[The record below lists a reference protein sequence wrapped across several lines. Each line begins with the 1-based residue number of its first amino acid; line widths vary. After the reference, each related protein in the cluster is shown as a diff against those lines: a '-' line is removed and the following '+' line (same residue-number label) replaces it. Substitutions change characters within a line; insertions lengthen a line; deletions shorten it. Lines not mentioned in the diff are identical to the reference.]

1 MPPRTLAS
9 LAQTL
14 TIAPDL
20 DTAALALAE
29 ALAEV
34 DRVAQL
40 ALVRFDAKRG
50 MLRERLAPLAATVDR
65 VTLDTTFDHL
75 PSRERAAVAAGGT
88 FVDFA
93 ERSEDIANLLRLR
106 PIPDGGWLAL
116 RGMRFEGNLAAI
128 LVVYEPRKFFGTK
141 TAERFAA
148 SAALFELALARV
160 LEHEARGEAVTT
172 LEEITQR
179 LHGEY
184 ERKLAA
190 LAAKLAA
197 AVNTPA
203 SGARAE
209 TEIAVEREAASAR
222 EEARRAQRRAAVL
235 EEQVTAVVEQ
245 LDKAQIELH
254 RRSEHLRQKA
264 RTLYLLE
271 RLLALASTTD
281 DPRQLAEGLISLVG
295 EDMQSRR
302 CSLMLRAP
310 EPSTLFLAAARGL
323 PPGIAEGMRTAVGQG
338 VAGKVAATREPLLVQ
353 DVTEAKAHPLLRDEY
368 FNTGS
373 FISFPLLFLN
383 DLVGVVN
390 LTNPAIPGGV
400 FTEEDVERVRLLALV
415 IALVATS
422 ARLPERLVE
431 ALSVY

>member
-20 DTAALALAE
+20 DTAVLALAE

-40 ALVRFDAKRG
+40 AVVRFDEKRG
-50 MLRERLAPLAATVDR
+50 MLRERIAPAKATVDHR
-65 VTLDTTFDHL
+65 ALDTTFDHL
-75 PSRERAAVAAGGT
+75 PSRERAAVAAGGD

-93 ERSEDIANLLRLR
+93 ERSDDIASLLGLTA
-106 PIPDGGWLAL
+106 IPDGGWLAL
-116 RGMRFEGNLAAI
+116 RGMRFEGSLAAI
-128 LVVYEPRKFFGTK
+128 LAVYEPRKFFGTR
-141 TAERFAA
+141 TSERFAA

-160 LEHEARGEAVTT
+160 LEHEARGEAVST
-172 LEEITQR
+172 LENLTQR

-190 LAAKLAA
+190 LGAKLDAA
-197 AVNTPA
+197 THPTLAGERA
-203 SGARAE
+203 GA
-209 TEIAVEREAASAR
+209 EIAAEQEAASAR
-222 EEARRAQRRAAVL
+222 EEARRAQRKAGAL
-235 EEQVTAVVEQ
+235 EEQVTSAVEQ
-245 LDKAQIELH
+245 LEKAHMELH
-254 RRSEHLRQKA
+254 RRSEALRQKG

-271 RLLALASTTD
+271 RLLALSASTD

-323 PPGIAEGMRTAVGQG
+323 PPGISEGMRTPVGQG

-353 DVTEAKAHPLLRDEY
+353 DVTEAKAHPLLHDQY

-373 FISFPLLFLN
+373 FISFPLIFLE

-431 ALSVY
+431 TLSVY

>member
-20 DTAALALAE
+20 DTAVLALAE
-29 ALAEV
+29 ALAEI

-40 ALVRFDAKRG
+40 AVIRFDAKRG
-50 MLRERLAPLAATVDR
+50 MLRDRLAPVHGTVDHK
-65 VTLDTTFDHL
+65 TLDTTFDHL
-75 PSRERAAVAAGGT
+75 PSRERAAVAAGGS

-93 ERSEDIANLLRLR
+93 ERSDDVANLFELA
-106 PIPDGGWLAL
+106 PIQDGGWLGL

-128 LVVYEPRKFFGTK
+128 LALYEPRKFFGTRA
-141 TAERFAA
+141 AERFAA

-172 LEEITQR
+172 LEHVTQR

-190 LAAKLAA
+190 LGAKLAA
-197 AVNTPA
+197 VSTPGG
-203 SGARAE
+203 SGRAGA
-209 TEIAVEREAASAR
+209 EIALEQEAAQAR
-222 EEARRAQRRAAVL
+222 EEARRAQRKATAL
-235 EEQVTAVVEQ
+235 EEQVTAAVEQ
-245 LDKAQIELH
+245 LEKAHMELH

-264 RTLYLLE
+264 RTLYLFE
-271 RLLALASTTD
+271 RLLALAATTD

-338 VAGKVAATREPLLVQ
+338 VAGKVASSREPLLVQ

-373 FISFPLLFLN
+373 FISFPLVFL
-383 DLVGVVN
+383 DELVGVVN
-390 LTNPAIPGGV
+390 LTNPAMPGGV

-431 ALSVY
+431 TLSVY

>member
-1 MPPRTLAS
+1 MPPLTLAS

-14 TIAPDL
+14 TIAPDI
-20 DTAALALAE
+20 DTAVLALSE

-40 ALVRFDAKRG
+40 AVVRFDAKGG
-50 MLRERLAPLAATVDR
+50 MLRERLAPSEATVTR
-65 VTLDTTFDHL
+65 VMLDTTFDHL

-93 ERSEDIANLLRLR
+93 ERSDDIANLLHLI
-106 PIPDGGWLAL
+106 PIQDGGWLAL
-116 RGMRFEGNLAAI
+116 RGMRFEGSLAAI
-128 LVVYEPRKFFGTK
+128 LAVYEPRKFFGTK
-141 TAERFAA
+141 AAERFAA

-160 LEHEARGEAVTT
+160 LEHEARGEAVAT
-172 LEEITQR
+172 LENLTQQ

-184 ERKLAA
+184 ERKLAELSA
-190 LAAKLAA
+190 QLAA
-197 AVNTPA
+197 AEKTP
-203 SGARAE
+203 GAGGRAGA
-209 TEIAVEREAASAR
+209 EIAREREAARAG
-222 EEARRAQRRAAVL
+222 EEVRRAQRRAAAL
-235 EEQVTAVVEQ
+235 EGQVTAAVEQ
-245 LDKAQIELH
+245 LEKAHMELH
-254 RRSEHLRQKA
+254 RRSAQLRQKE

-271 RLLALASTTD
+271 RVLGLAASTD

-310 EPSTLFLAAARGL
+310 EPETLFLAAARGL
-323 PPGIAEGMRTAVGQG
+323 PPGIPQGMRTGLGEG
-338 VAGKVAATREPLLVQ
+338 VAGKVAVTREPLLVQ
-353 DVTEAKAHPLLRDEY
+353 DVTEAKAHPLLRDQY
-368 FNTGS
+368 FTTGS
-373 FISFPLLFLN
+373 FISFPLVFL
-383 DLVGVVN
+383 DELVGVAN

-422 ARLPERLVE
+422 ARLPERLAE
-431 ALSVY
+431 TLSVG